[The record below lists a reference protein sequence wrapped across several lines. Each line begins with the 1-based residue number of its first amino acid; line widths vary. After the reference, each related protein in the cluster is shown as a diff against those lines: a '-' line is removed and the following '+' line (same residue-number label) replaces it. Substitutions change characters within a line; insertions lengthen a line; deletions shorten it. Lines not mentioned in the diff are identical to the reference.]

1 MSLIRWQRPR
11 TMLSLMD
18 DMDRLFRDL
27 ARAPWSLLQ
36 GTDFEWGPAVDVYE
50 TDDEVVVKASVPG
63 VGKDNLEVNVT
74 DEALT
79 LHGETKS
86 EQEVKEEG
94 YYRREIRSGS
104 FHRVIPWPSSVD
116 TDSVKAKLE
125 DGILEVRAAKTEKA
139 KGGKKIEVK

>member
-1 MSLIRWQRPR
+1 
-11 TMLSLMD
+11 MLSLMD

-27 ARAPWSLLQ
+27 VRTPWSLFP
-36 GTDFEWGPAVDVYE
+36 GTEYEWGPAVDVYE

-63 VGKDNLEVNVT
+63 VEKENLEVNVT

-94 YYRREIRSGS
+94 YYRREIRSGT
-104 FHRVIPWPSSVD
+104 FHRVIPWPTSVD
-116 TDSVKAKLE
+116 TDSVKAKME
-125 DGILEVRAAKTEKA
+125 NGILEVRAAKTEKA